1 MLLFPLAVGAGVLL
15 GYLLQGRLRGLGQLR
30 FQGFALVAAAAGVQ
44 VALPFAPPGWRAQLI
59 LVSYSL
65 TGAWFL
71 VNARQR
77 PVGVR
82 CGVLALAAGWAL
94 NLLPIALNGAMPV
107 SSQAIGEISGD
118 RGGLPHVDIRKHM
131 VAGQSTRLAR
141 LGDVIPVVPLRSVV
155 SVGDL
160 LMAGGFA
167 ITVASAMAGG
177 ARQSVGAGLTARR
190 AAPL

>member
-1 MLLFPLAVGAGVLL
+1 MLLFPLAVGAGMLL

-30 FQGFALVAAAAGVQ
+30 FQGFALLAAAVGVQ
-44 VALPFAPPGWRAQLI
+44 VALPVAPPGWRARLI
-59 LVSYSL
+59 LISYSL
-65 TGAWFL
+65 AGAWFL
-71 VNARQR
+71 ANARQR

-82 CGVLALAAGWAL
+82 CGVLMLAAGWLL

-107 SSQAIGEISGD
+107 STQAIGEASGD
-118 RGGLPHVDIRKHM
+118 RDGLPRIDIRKHT
-131 VAGQSTRLAR
+131 VAGQGTRLAW

-160 LMAGGFA
+160 LMGGGFT
-167 ITVASAMAGG
+167 ITVASAMACG
-177 ARQSVGAGLTARR
+177 ARRRVDADLTARR